1 MLKKT
6 DSGNR
11 ADWLLFADDDLR
23 AVKLLSEHKTSCRVC
38 RSKLAESLEKLL
50 KGDLVG
56 RGWNLDRTHDLQRL
70 CDKLAEYD
78 SVRAEQIQSTVD
90 DLAEA
95 YTEDRY
101 PGFDF
106 DDHDDWDELTALLS
120 KVELYRL
127 LLDQADQG
135 PRTKNIPPSDHG
147 QNDQ

>member
-6 DSGNR
+6 DSGR
-11 ADWLLFADDDLR
+11 RSDWLLFADDDLR
-23 AVKLLSEHKTSCRVC
+23 AVKLLSEHRTACRVC
-38 RSKLAESLEKLL
+38 RSKLAEALEKLL

-56 RGWNLDRTHDLQRL
+56 RGWDLERTHDLQRL

-78 SVRAEQIQSTVD
+78 GVRAEQLQSTVD

-106 DDHDDWDELTALLS
+106 DDEDNWGEVTALLS
-120 KVELYRL
+120 KVEAYRL
-127 LLDQADQG
+127 QLDQ
-135 PRTKNIPPSDHG
+135 TEHSD
-147 QNDQ
+147 DE